1 MKSLSFATVVETA
14 VKLIHDVSYILPDDV
29 LTRLEWCRN
38 NESSTIARD
47 ILGQICENAR
57 IASESRLPLCQD
69 TGIAVFFVD
78 VGESV
83 SVDGAGLEAALTEA
97 TRRGYREGFL
107 RMSMVGDPFRRKNT
121 GDNTPP
127 VIHTRI
133 VPGEELKIGFCPKGG
148 GCENM
153 SGLAMLSPGDGYD
166 GAVGFVVDTIRKAG
180 GRPCPPVVV
189 GVGVGG
195 SFEQSAIIAK
205 RSLLRKIGSRNTDPF
220 YAAMEGE
227 LLRRINGL
235 GIGPMG
241 LGGDTT
247 ALDVFVE
254 AAPCHIASLPV
265 AVNVQCHSAR
275 HGTVVIR

>member
-1 MKSLSFATVVETA
+1 MKSLSFASVIEMV
-14 VKLIHDVSYILPDDV
+14 VKLIHDVSYILPEDV
-29 LTRLEWCRN
+29 LARLEWCRN
-38 NESSTIARD
+38 NESSPIAQD

-57 IASESRLPLCQD
+57 IASEIRLPLCQD

-83 SVDGAGLEAALTEA
+83 SVDGAGLDAALAEA

-107 RMSMVGDPFRRKNT
+107 RMSMVGDPFRRENT

-127 VIHTRI
+127 IIHTRI
-133 VPGEELKIGFCPKGG
+133 VPGDELKIGFCPKGG

-153 SGLAMLSPGDGYD
+153 SGLAMFSPGDGYD
-166 GAVGFVVDTIRKAG
+166 GAVDFVVDTIRNAG

-205 RSLLRKIGSRNTDPF
+205 RSLLRKIGSRNADPF
-220 YAAMEGE
+220 YAAMEDE
-227 LLRRINGL
+227 LLRRINSL

-275 HGTVVIR
+275 HGTIVIR

>member
-1 MKSLSFATVVETA
+1 MKSLSFASVIEMV
-14 VKLIHDVSYILPDDV
+14 VKLIHDVSYILPEDV
-29 LTRLEWCRN
+29 LARLEWCRN
-38 NESSTIARD
+38 NESSPIAQD

-57 IASESRLPLCQD
+57 IASEIRLPLCQD

-83 SVDGAGLEAALTEA
+83 SVDGAGLDAALAEA

-107 RMSMVGDPFRRKNT
+107 RMSMVGDPFRRENT

-127 VIHTRI
+127 IIHTRI
-133 VPGEELKIGFCPKGG
+133 VPGDELKIGFCPKGG

-166 GAVGFVVDTIRKAG
+166 GAVDFVVDTIRNAG

-205 RSLLRKIGSRNTDPF
+205 RSLLRKIGSRNADPF
-220 YAAMEGE
+220 YAAMEDE
-227 LLRRINGL
+227 LLRRINSL

-275 HGTVVIR
+275 HGTIVIR